1 MSDRGRLTA
10 LKALLWTI
18 CIYHVLAGVA
28 GTLFQE
34 QALGLARFLFG
45 VSIELTPQVSIVVRY
60 AAALCL
66 AVAALAGLAARD
78 PLANRNII
86 IGLAVYFG
94 VRAFDRVVF
103 YDLLDQHRAGGVPG
117 WVRILMILFFG
128 GGILALSLLKP
139 RPADA
144 QA

>member
-1 MSDRGRLTA
+1 MSDRARVTA

-18 CIYHVLAGVA
+18 CVYHALAGVA

-34 QALGLARFLFG
+34 QALGLAQFLFG
-45 VSIELTPQVSIVVRY
+45 VSIELTPQVAIVVRY

-66 AVAALAGLAARD
+66 AVAVLAGLAARD
-78 PLANRNII
+78 PARNQNII

-117 WVRILMILFFG
+117 WVRILMILLFG
-128 GGILALSLLKP
+128 GGILVLSLVKP
-139 RPADA
+139 RPANA
-144 QA
+144 EA